1 MRCWKRFDAR
11 ACAAAVRRCA
21 LAFVCAAALSLSCA
35 AAQASPDGTDGA
47 VAAVTV
53 QHGSDPGTFVD
64 AQFAF
69 TMPPSLRSAV
79 DHGIALYFRIEVQIR
94 RSRWYWFDKN
104 LLDRTI
110 EYRLSYSPL
119 TRQYH
124 LSRGGLALPFD
135 TLDQAVATMRRVA
148 HWRVGDASLLDDSL
162 EHVRAR
168 IRMMLDTSML
178 PKPFQVNAITD
189 HDWDWTSGW
198 EECALSVAGAH

>member
-11 ACAAAVRRCA
+11 ACAATYRRCA
-21 LAFVCAAALSLSCA
+21 LAFACAAVFSLPGA
-35 AAQASPDGTDGA
+35 PAQASPNEDNGA
-47 VAAVTV
+47 VATVTV

-69 TMPPSLRSAV
+69 AMPPSLRSAI
-79 DHGIALYFRIEVQIR
+79 DHGVALYFRIEVQIR
-94 RSRWYWFDKN
+94 RSRWYWFDKD

-135 TLDQAVATMRRVA
+135 TLDQAVATMRRVT
-148 HWRVGDASLLDDSL
+148 HWRVGGADLLDDSVL
-162 EHVRAR
+162 HVRAR

-178 PKPFQVNAITD
+178 PKPFQVDAITD
-189 HDWDWTSGW
+189 HDWGWTSGW
-198 EECALSVAGAH
+198 EACALSASGSH